1 MDDGC
6 NDEARQSNLLTIL
19 LRVFSAA
26 AAAGVDAMGSIEVS
40 LEEEEDVFPFT
51 WLLPTPPPPALLA
64 FVRVLLSRKGLLLLV
79 NGLERPIV
87 AYFPFPPVVVDPFVA
102 ANGFL
107 PEMPSPPPLTSLEDE
122 SPSPFCR
129 NGLVLLLVKRVSF

>member
-51 WLLPTPPPPALLA
+51 
-64 FVRVLLSRKGLLLLV
+64 
-79 NGLERPIV
+79 
-87 AYFPFPPVVVDPFVA
+87 
-102 ANGFL
+102 
-107 PEMPSPPPLTSLEDE
+107 
-122 SPSPFCR
+122 
-129 NGLVLLLVKRVSF
+129 

>member
-26 AAAGVDAMGSIEVS
+26 AAAAGVDAMGSIEVS

-51 WLLPTPPPPALLA
+51 
-64 FVRVLLSRKGLLLLV
+64 
-79 NGLERPIV
+79 
-87 AYFPFPPVVVDPFVA
+87 
-102 ANGFL
+102 
-107 PEMPSPPPLTSLEDE
+107 
-122 SPSPFCR
+122 
-129 NGLVLLLVKRVSF
+129 